1 MIFDDDALYEDVNDD
16 VFEGGNGSGHF
27 GVTGNDV
34 PSSPRW
40 FENHTDYTEYDQVIL
55 IFLSTCGNKFL
66 NLQRLTL
73 IHLLTYL

>member
-55 IFLSTCGNKFL
+55 IF
-66 NLQRLTL
+66 
-73 IHLLTYL
+73 